1 MALSPSFSKLFS
13 YLSPDMDNI
22 ARIYQKQVDI
32 TEVQTLSR
40 AVADILASHTATKE
54 DIEAIQ
60 SIIRTVYEVAK
71 SALELNSQFKFNN
84 QREMSLVLG
93 FLGQNFIDPLFEKL
107 SNYFGEVE
115 TVLVAFRGTLKQ
127 LIDSDNLSIDDIG
140 LLQGLWN
147 DLVEKQSPQFSEKEA
162 PDKIDPAAIIATEI
176 TSLEDKAN
184 YFAEALDPN
193 NKQNQREQFGS
204 RIEAYFD
211 KLRTNKKFDDADI
224 DVLTELMI
232 LTGDLCLYEQD
243 EKFTENNYT
252 DALEF
257 LKNSFIKPCFN
268 SALK

>member
-107 SNYFGEVE
+107 SNYFGEVK

-140 LLQGLWN
+140 LYKDYG
-147 DLVEKQSPQFSEKEA
+147 
-162 PDKIDPAAIIATEI
+162 T
-176 TSLEDKAN
+176 T
-184 YFAEALDPN
+184 
-193 NKQNQREQFGS
+193 
-204 RIEAYFD
+204 
-211 KLRTNKKFDDADI
+211 
-224 DVLTELMI
+224 
-232 LTGDLCLYEQD
+232 
-243 EKFTENNYT
+243 
-252 DALEF
+252 
-257 LKNSFIKPCFN
+257 
-268 SALK
+268 